1 MADNSLVNG
10 HQEESSIA
18 ESLRSSD
25 RTLFA
30 WTAVVKKKSTKLHFL
45 KMVLYEPMI
54 AAAGDAATTFFE
66 MANSN
71 TIEYR
76 CSGGSL
82 LTIKQDR
89 HIKNC
94 TGGIVWETAF
104 LLGTFLEV
112 NTN

>member
-1 MADNSLVNG
+1 
-10 HQEESSIA
+10 
-18 ESLRSSD
+18 
-25 RTLFA
+25 
-30 WTAVVKKKSTKLHFL
+30 
-45 KMVLYEPMI
+45 MVLYEPMI
-54 AAAGDAATTFFE
+54 ASAGDAATTFFE

-82 LTIKQDR
+82 LSIKQDR
-89 HIKNC
+89 NIKNC

-112 NTN
+112 GALTENGTVRIMLILTV

>member
-1 MADNSLVNG
+1 
-10 HQEESSIA
+10 
-18 ESLRSSD
+18 
-25 RTLFA
+25 
-30 WTAVVKKKSTKLHFL
+30 
-45 KMVLYEPMI
+45 MVLYEPII
-54 AAAGDAATTFFE
+54 ASAGDAATTFFE

-89 HIKNC
+89 NIKNC

-112 NTN
+112 GAQIETDTMCVVFFSLRYDLGLWT